1 VLIEVTE
8 KKTIELA
15 LPFFSKDGS
24 QCFYCIQ
31 KDETLIRIYLLRDGS
46 TTVSTTKKDTMFY
59 NGNVQEAIKYEPI
72 TATEFYFALDKAA
85 QILIAQCQR

>member
-15 LPFFSKDGS
+15 LPFFSKDGAHT
-24 QCFYCIQ
+24 FFGIT
-31 KDETLIRIYLLRDGS
+31 KDEVLIRVCIVPDNLS
-46 TTVSTTKKDTMFY
+46 TVATYTKEYTFY
-59 NGNVQEAIKYEPI
+59 NSDVVAAYKLEPI

-85 QILIAQCQR
+85 QILIEQCKR